1 MIMRKLL
8 GLLVFLLPLSAMAQE
23 YSWETVPMD
32 GTRTAAVQAGK
43 TKVKKSSS
51 AAKVMKV
58 VAEAQP
64 AMAKVKE
71 VIGYSTEALSKDY
84 PECGLSNWTVDT
96 IMEKVA
102 QLSGKKV
109 DVGFAN
115 SGGIRVD
122 MPKGDILLDDIL
134 SMFPFR
140 NNLVYLEHKGSTL
153 RAIFEWMAAGMVQ
166 PVGGVKMV
174 VENGKLASLLV
185 GGEPLDDDKVYV
197 VATNSFLLAGGDGF
211 YLSKDA
217 LKEVIFEELVQ
228 DAMLESVRKRTAE
241 GKPFEYKS
249 DGRVIIK

>member
-1 MIMRKLL
+1 MRKLL

>member
-1 MIMRKLL
+1 MRKLL

-51 AAKVMKV
+51 AAKVMKI
-58 VAEAQP
+58 VADAQP

-71 VIGYSTEALSKDY
+71 VIGYSAEALSKDY
-84 PECGLSNWTVDT
+84 PESGLSNWTVDT

-115 SGGIRVD
+115 FGGIRVD

-153 RAIFEWMAAGMVQ
+153 RVIFEWMAADKVQ

-174 VENGKLASLLV
+174 VENGKLSSLLI
-185 GGEPLDDDKVYV
+185 GGEPLEDDRVYV
-197 VATNSFLLAGGDGF
+197 VATNSFLLAGGDGL

-217 LKEVIFEELVQ
+217 LKEVIYDELVQ
-228 DAMLESVRKRTAE
+228 DAMLESIRKTQAS
-241 GKPFEYKS
+241 GKPFEYKA

>member
-1 MIMRKLL
+1 MKRLI
-8 GLLVFLLPLSAMAQE
+8 VFVISLLPLSLLAQE
-23 YSWETVPMD
+23 YSWDTVPMD
-32 GTRTAAVQAGK
+32 GSRTAAVHAGK
-43 TKVKKSSS
+43 AKVKKCSS

-58 VAEAQP
+58 VADAQP
-64 AMAKVKE
+64 KMARVKE
-71 VIGYSTEALSKDY
+71 VIGFSTEALYKNY
-84 PECGLSNWTVDT
+84 PESALSNWTVDT

-102 QLSGKKV
+102 ELSGKKV

-115 SGGIRVD
+115 FGGIRVD

-153 RAIFEWMAAGMVQ
+153 RAIFEWMAAGRVQ

-185 GGEPLDDDKVYV
+185 GDEPLNDDKVYV

-211 YLSKDA
+211 YLSKGA
-217 LKEVIFEELVQ
+217 LNQVIYEQLVQ

-241 GKPFEYKS
+241 GKPFEYKA